1 MNKSG
6 VIQRHLS
13 APDEIAATILGHPK
27 PMDRPPQAAE
37 SKLKHCF
44 ILVSAGGRTGREL
57 SNSKIPSKNAYR
69 HNQV

>member
-6 VIQRHLS
+6 VTQRHLG
-13 APDEIAATILGHPK
+13 APDEFAATILGPPK

-44 ILVSAGGRTGREL
+44 FLVSAGGRTRREL
-57 SNSKIPSKNAYR
+57 SNSKTPSKNAYR